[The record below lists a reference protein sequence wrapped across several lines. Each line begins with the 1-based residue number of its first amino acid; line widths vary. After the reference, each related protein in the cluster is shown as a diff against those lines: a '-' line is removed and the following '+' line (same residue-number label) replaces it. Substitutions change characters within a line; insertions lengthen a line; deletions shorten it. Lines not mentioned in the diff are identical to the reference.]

1 MDTGPGGVL
10 VFLQTANRD
19 RGRGVLERMLG
30 EVLNHVS
37 IYMNHAFRF
46 FQQQEPLQLLKTN
59 FRAPRVSLSIVEF
72 VDPYT
77 EGQIRWRV
85 IERRSDPQL
94 KYYDAMSLKY
104 VSKPWPYR
112 DEKEPIV
119 LLIGVKRSSL
129 FRTALRPHAAE
140 QGFLGAKIMK
150 ILGISGSL
158 RNASVNTALLR
169 RAAALTPNGVTFIV
183 YDGLGNLPHFNPELD
198 REPLPPAVSDF
209 RSHLTSSAGVII
221 SSPEYAH
228 GIPGVLKNA
237 LDWVVASGELY
248 EKPVALF
255 NTSPRIRY
263 AQAALAETLTVM
275 TARLI
280 PEASLNPAQAT
291 GDGGLHIGSDADLP
305 KRIEYA
311 LSAFVKAIDLA

>member
-1 MDTGPGGVL
+1 
-10 VFLQTANRD
+10 
-19 RGRGVLERMLG
+19 MLG

-119 LLIGVKRSSL
+119 LLIEVKRVRYS
-129 FRTALRPHAAE
+129 E
-140 QGFLGAKIMK
+140 QPFDHTPPSRDFL
-150 ILGISGSL
+150 
-158 RNASVNTALLR
+158 
-169 RAAALTPNGVTFIV
+169 
-183 YDGLGNLPHFNPELD
+183 
-198 REPLPPAVSDF
+198 EP
-209 RSHLTSSAGVII
+209 
-221 SSPEYAH
+221 
-228 GIPGVLKNA
+228 K
-237 LDWVVASGELY
+237 
-248 EKPVALF
+248 
-255 NTSPRIRY
+255 
-263 AQAALAETLTVM
+263 
-275 TARLI
+275 
-280 PEASLNPAQAT
+280 
-291 GDGGLHIGSDADLP
+291 
-305 KRIEYA
+305 
-311 LSAFVKAIDLA
+311 